1 MLVAGFFLP
10 AVAKHA
16 GIFAV
21 CCAWRWQAGMLDNK
35 KGKASLFNP
44 VSSDQY
50 PVSARVYKQSTSGG
64 PQKLTDLLSFRPRR
78 KEV

>member
-1 MLVAGFFLP
+1 MLVAGSFLP
-10 AVAKHA
+10 AVAKYA

-50 PVSARVYKQSTSGG
+50 PVSARVYKQRA